1 MLDDGDVI
9 EKGGYRFRVN
19 IEDDDSGEAP
29 WERDDGHGPVSD
41 WTSRDKLPGERVLN
55 TDHGRKR
62 YYDVAEA
69 TRIAKRDCWGLGPEA
84 KAELVKRLA
93 QTRKVRVRIGEPVVD
108 TKFGGLEKVYRV
120 QTEVRDVPGRDPNK
134 PLTPGEIT
142 AEAVRLDYEFLR
154 GWCND
159 DWRYV
164 GVIVTHLPDNMDDD
178 EVEIDYRFALWGIES
193 DADDYIEETAH
204 ELIDECIR
212 VLEHE
217 AEQERIEAEEDAYW
231 AARDVMT
238 LGD

>member
-1 MLDDGDVI
+1 MLCNGDVI

-19 IEDDDSGEAP
+19 IEDDDTFDAP

-69 TRIAKRDCWGLGPEA
+69 TRIAKRDGWGLSDKA
-84 KAELVKRLA
+84 KAELLKRLCERRIV
-93 QTRKVRVRIGEPVVD
+93 RKSS
-108 TKFGGLEKVYRV
+108 YRV
-120 QTEVRDVPGRDPNK
+120 IDGIRCADVQMATVYLRDPEK
-134 PLTPGEIT
+134 PLTRGEIT
-142 AEAVRLDYEFLR
+142 AEAVRLDYEYLR
-154 GWCND
+154 RWCND

-231 AARDVMT
+231 AARDVIT